1 MDRVV
6 VLKSIGGSFDRGFQ
20 CNLSIATEGQPID
33 LEVLGTLP
41 AQPDLIEDYRIWQSS
56 YRQLGFPTRIS
67 GGGTV
72 HIGKPRTDCKQAAIQ
87 LKKHLNQWLQSP
99 SFLPIRDTLLQ
110 ELQPTDRVRL
120 ILQMD
125 DRSLQQLPWHAWEL
139 LDRYHQIEIALA
151 SPGYKSIKAA
161 KSTVNSVRVLA
172 ILGDAA
178 GINIDA
184 DRAFLEALPN
194 ADVTFLVEP
203 KQHDLSEQLWNQGW
217 DVLFFAGHSI
227 TQDSGYLY
235 INPSEKL
242 AIDDL
247 KYALRRSVQQGLQ
260 LAIFNS
266 CDGFGLA
273 RNLADLHIP
282 QTIFMREPVPDS
294 VAQAFLK
301 HFLKAFVHEAQP
313 LYLAV
318 RSARERLE
326 TSEATFLCA
335 SWLPMIF
342 QNLAVQPKTW
352 TALSGQPELPP
363 ELPPELQVLP
373 AELPPPVPL
382 RSRLQSIAQKT
393 AIVAISSLVTT
404 GLVSWVRHQ
413 GWMQPLELKAYDH
426 ILQVESVLDAR
437 TIGSSSLVITIGD
450 EDKRIYGDPK
460 DDLSVT
466 SENLTAL
473 IQKLKKANAE
483 VIAVDLIR
491 DVEGV
496 PKPMVESLRNID
508 RLIGIC
514 SPPGQQAAGFKV
526 PQGIDRHIGFADLA
540 SDPDIVVRRHL
551 LTLPNDAICPA
562 RQSLSVTAAALY
574 LNRTP
579 EQLLSTI
586 PLMDGK
592 THPAAY
598 QQTEERATLLKP
610 ESYGHLMVHYRG
622 STIPQMT
629 MADFMKNRAGNVQ
642 LAGKV
647 VFIGITRSNMEDFR
661 NTPLATKIPGVFI
674 HAQQTDHLIRMV
686 NQREAPLWMLN
697 EQEEWG
703 WILLWATIAGL
714 MAVLGLPIRSSLQ
727 GLHALGR
734 VGIVVLVLYGSCIVM
749 FMQRSGWVPFIP
761 AAASILL
768 TSSVVAG
775 SSLRSSLG
783 SPLRSPFKPSEPKK
797 LP

>member
-41 AQPDLIEDYRIWQSS
+41 AQPDLIEDYRIWQAS

-72 HIGKPRTDCKQAAIQ
+72 HTGKPRKDCKQAANQ
-87 LKKHLNQWLQSP
+87 LKKHLNHWLQSP

-125 DRSLQQLPWHAWEL
+125 DPELQQLPWHAWEL

-151 SPGYKSIKAA
+151 SPGYQSIKAA
-161 KSTVNSVRVLA
+161 KSTEQAVRVLA
-172 ILGDAA
+172 ILGDGS
-178 GINIDA
+178 GIDIKA
-184 DRAFLEALPN
+184 DRTFLEALPN
-194 ADVTFLVEP
+194 AEVTFLVEP
-203 KQHDLSEQLWNQGW
+203 KQHDLSEQLWNKGW

-273 RNLADLHIP
+273 RNLADLQIP

-301 HFLKAFVHEAQP
+301 HFLMAFVHEAQP

-352 TALSGQPELPP
+352 IALSGQPELPSLPTELTTAP
-363 ELPPELQVLP
+363 EALPPVL
-373 AELPPPVPL
+373 L

-426 ILQVESVLDAR
+426 IMQVESNL
-437 TIGSSSLVITIGD
+437 GSQPLNSRSMVITID
-450 EDKRIYGDPK
+450 DNDKQKYGNEK
-460 DDLSVT
+460 EDLSIS
-466 SENLTAL
+466 SENLLKL
-473 IQKLKKANAE
+473 IQKLKAANAD

-491 DVEGV
+491 DTQGT
-496 PKPMVESLRNID
+496 PKQFTDPLEKMEN
-508 RLIGIC
+508 LIGAC
-514 SPPGQQAAGFKV
+514 FHTDMTTPGFKP
-526 PQGIDRHIGFADLA
+526 PQGMSRQVGSIDMVQ
-540 SDPDIVVRRHL
+540 DPDTNIRRHL
-551 LTLPNDAICPA
+551 MTFPADPSCPA
-562 RQSLSVTAAALY
+562 TQSLAVTAVANY
-574 LNRTP
+574 LKKSP
-579 EQLLSTI
+579 QDVMAKLPSLDS
-586 PLMDGK
+586 K
-592 THPAAY
+592 ASPAAY
-598 QQTEERATLLKP
+598 QKTKERDSLKYP
-610 ESYGHLMVHYRG
+610 EYYRQILVHYRA
-622 STIPQMT
+622 TPIPSISM
-629 MADFMKNRAGNVQ
+629 GNV
-642 LAGKV
+642 LEERSDTTNLKGKII
-647 VFIGITRSNMEDFR
+647 FIGGTRTDSLDYHG
-661 NTPLATKIPGVFI
+661 TPLNSRSPGVFI
-674 HAQQTDHLIRMV
+674 HAAKANHLLAMV
-686 NQREAPLWMLN
+686 VDGEAPIWVWS
-697 EQEEWG
+697 EQQEWG
-703 WILLWATIAGL
+703 WILLWAVIGGTTMAIGL
-714 MAVLGLPIRSSLQ
+714 QLQVYGLKRWIHVSVV
-727 GLHALGR
+727 GL
-734 VGIVVLVLYGSCIVM
+734 ILYLSCIVM
-749 FMQRSGWVPFIP
+749 FMQRSGWVPLVPTAVTIALT
-761 AAASILL
+761 AACVNGAVSHR
-768 TSSVVAG
+768 T
-775 SSLRSSLG
+775 
-783 SPLRSPFKPSEPKK
+783 EPNSKADPPK
-797 LP
+797 LH

>member
-20 CNLSIATEGQPID
+20 CSLSIATEGQPIHR
-33 LEVLGTLP
+33 EVPGSLP
-41 AQPDLIEDYRIWQSS
+41 AQPDLIENYQIWKSS
-56 YRQLGFPTRIS
+56 YRNLGFPTRIS

-72 HIGKPRTDCKQAAIQ
+72 NTGKPRKDCQQAAIQ
-87 LKKHLNQWLQSP
+87 LKQQLNQWLQSP

-151 SPGYKSIKAA
+151 SPGYQSIQAEKATTQA
-161 KSTVNSVRVLA
+161 VQILA

-178 GINIDA
+178 GIDIQA
-184 DRAFLEALPN
+184 DRTFLESLPD
-194 ADVTFLVEP
+194 AEVTFLVEP
-203 KQHDLSEQLWNQGW
+203 KQADLSDQLWNKGW

-227 TQDSGYLY
+227 TQDAGYLY
-235 INPSEKL
+235 INPDEKL

-294 VAQAFLK
+294 VAQTFLK
-301 HFLKAFVHEAQP
+301 HFLMAFVHEAQP

-352 TALSGQPELPP
+352 AVLSGQSELPP
-363 ELPPELQVLP
+363 ELPPELSVLR
-373 AELPPPVPL
+373 AELPPQPL
-382 RSRLQSIAQKT
+382 PMRSHIQSIAQKT

-426 ILQVESVLDAR
+426 IMQVESILDAR
-437 TIGSSSLVITIGD
+437 TIESSSLVITIGD
-450 EDKRIYGDPK
+450 EDKRIYGNLK

-496 PKPMVESLRNID
+496 PQPIAETLRSID

-514 SPPGQQAAGFKV
+514 SPPGEQSAGFKL
-526 PQGIDRHIGFADLA
+526 PQGLDRQIGFADMA
-540 SDPDIVVRRHL
+540 SDPDQVIRRNL
-551 LTLPNDAICPA
+551 LNLPTDPICPA
-562 RQSLSVTAAALY
+562 RQALSVTAAALY

-579 EQLLSTI
+579 EQILSTL
-586 PLMDGK
+586 PRMDGK

-598 QQTEERATLLKP
+598 QQAEERATLLKP
-610 ESYGHLMVHYRG
+610 NAYGHLMVHYRG

-642 LAGKV
+642 LTGKV

-661 NTPLATKIPGVFI
+661 NTPLATQIPGVFI
-674 HAQQTDHLIRMV
+674 HAAKTDHLIRLL
-686 NQREAPLWMLN
+686 NQRETPLWMWN

-703 WILLWATIAGL
+703 WILLWATIAGITT
-714 MAVLGLPIRSSLQ
+714 VLCLPIRSPLQ
-727 GLHALGR
+727 GLNALSR
-734 VGIVVLVLYGSCIVM
+734 AGIVVLVLYGSCIVI

-761 AAASILL
+761 AATSLLL
-768 TSSVVAG
+768 TSTAVAG
-775 SSLRSSLG
+775 SSLKR
-783 SPLRSPFKPSEPKK
+783 SEPKK
-797 LP
+797 LPQK